1 MENFKV
7 LISEE
12 QLQKRMEELARQIEK
27 DYEGK
32 EITVVCVMNG
42 AIFFTV
48 QLTLKIKNAITYEFI
63 QLASYGESTETS
75 GNIVMKKDL
84 ENSIEGKD
92 VLIVEDIIDTG
103 RTLNFLKKH
112 LKDKGANSVKICVLT
127 SKPERREV
135 DVDVDYIGFEIPNK
149 FVVGYGF
156 DIGGKY
162 RNIPY
167 VAYIEE

>member
-7 LISEE
+7 LITEE
-12 QLQKRMEELARQIEK
+12 QLQKRMSELAKQIEK

-32 EITVVCVMNG
+32 EITVICVMNG

-63 QLASYGESTETS
+63 QLSSYGENTESS
-75 GNIVMKKDL
+75 GTITLKKDL

-103 RTLNFLKKH
+103 RTLDFLKKH
-112 LKDKGANSVKICVLT
+112 LKDKGAKTVKVCVLT
-127 SKPERREV
+127 SKPERREI
-135 DVDVDYIGFEIPNK
+135 DVDVDYIGFEIPNN

-156 DIGGKY
+156 DIGGRY
-162 RNIPY
+162 RNMPY
-167 VAYIEE
+167 VAYVEE